1 MDVFI
6 GGGMT
11 GREHPTRFR
20 IPQNGVFLIAQ
31 RLVGARQLDEISGS
45 TKRLI
50 RERERRIARRLRWE
64 PRALSEQ
71 GGKT

>member
-20 IPQNGVFLIAQ
+20 IPQNRVYLVAR
-31 RLVGARQLDEISGS
+31 RLVGARRLDEISRS
-45 TKRLI
+45 TKRLL
-50 RERERRIARRLRWE
+50 RKPESRIARSSRWE
-64 PRALSEQ
+64 PRAFREQ